1 MAERRMFAKTIID
14 SDAFLDMPISAR
26 LLYYDLAMRADDDG
40 FINSPKKIMR
50 IVGASDDDLK
60 VLATKKFIIPFE
72 SGIVVIKH
80 WKIHNYISKDRYTE
94 TKYKDEK
101 AMLQL
106 DENNAYT
113 LSEGKPLNLI
123 EKTKQPLSEARQK
136 RLDVKKESDLPY
148 SFEYK
153 IRNAFVGEECPICG
167 CTMNYENN
175 LTKPTVQHNKPI
187 SLGGKHEIDNISVI
201 CNSCNSSIQNRVE
214 TPPYNTALVK
224 EKWECIGNVSGM
236 STQVRL
242 GKVRIGK
249 DSIDN
254 IPASEVKTSSAD
266 TAKASKHKYGEYK
279 NVLLKDEELQKLKEE
294 YENWEELIKYL
305 DEYIEMKGYKA
316 KSHYLCITKWV
327 IKAVE
332 DEQRKEKQKENT
344 VWRKKEN
351 QEWREEWLK
360 QNG

>member
-14 SDAFLDMPISAR
+14 SDAFLDMPTSAR
-26 LLYYDLAMRADDDG
+26 LLYYDLSMRADDDG
-40 FINSPKKIMR
+40 FINSPKKIIRMT
-50 IVGASDDDLK
+50 GASDDDLK
-60 VLATKKFIIPFE
+60 VLIAKKFVIPFE
-72 SGIVVIKH
+72 NGIVVIKH
-80 WKIHNYISKDRYTE
+80 WKIHNYIAKDRYTE
-94 TKYKDEK
+94 TKYKEEK

-153 IRNAFVGEECPICG
+153 IRNAFVGEKCPICG

-175 LTKPTVQHNKPI
+175 LTKPTIQHNKPI

-236 STQVRL
+236 STQDRLGKDRL
-242 GKVRIGK
+242 GKVSIGK
-249 DSIDN
+249 DN
-254 IPASEVKTSSAD
+254 IYGQNDQEYEAKFEKFYNKYPKKVKKQEVKKWFLKNKPSNELFSSMMNSLEQFR
-266 TAKASKHKYGEYK
+266 ASKDWQKDGGQFIPYPSTWLNQKRWEDETEK
-279 NVLLKDEELQKLKEE
+279 PQKDEWLE
-294 YENWEELIKYL
+294 
-305 DEYIEMKGYKA
+305 G
-316 KSHYLCITKWV
+316 
-327 IKAVE
+327 
-332 DEQRKEKQKENT
+332 
-344 VWRKKEN
+344 
-351 QEWREEWLK
+351 WLK
-360 QNG
+360 QDD

>member
-14 SDAFLDMPISAR
+14 SDAFLDMPTSAR
-26 LLYYDLAMRADDDG
+26 LLYYDLSMRADDDG
-40 FINSPKKIMR
+40 FINSPKKIIRMT
-50 IVGASDDDLK
+50 GASDDDLK
-60 VLATKKFIIPFE
+60 VLIAKKFVIPFE
-72 SGIVVIKH
+72 NGIVVIKH
-80 WKIHNYISKDRYTE
+80 WKIHNYIAKDRYTE
-94 TKYKDEK
+94 TKYKEEK

-236 STQVRL
+236 STQDRLGKDRL
-242 GKVRIGK
+242 GKVSIGK
-249 DSIDN
+249 DN
-254 IPASEVKTSSAD
+254 IYGQNDQEYEAKFEEFYNKYPKKVKKQEVKKWFLKNKPSNELFSSMMNSLEQFR
-266 TAKASKHKYGEYK
+266 ASKDWQKDGGQFIPYPSTWLNQKRWEDETEK
-279 NVLLKDEELQKLKEE
+279 PQKDEWLE
-294 YENWEELIKYL
+294 
-305 DEYIEMKGYKA
+305 G
-316 KSHYLCITKWV
+316 
-327 IKAVE
+327 
-332 DEQRKEKQKENT
+332 
-344 VWRKKEN
+344 
-351 QEWREEWLK
+351 WLK
-360 QNG
+360 QDD